1 MHAMVLDPAGAN
13 RYVAAELVV
22 PEPGPGQVRLKLA
35 AASVNYR
42 DLFIRLN
49 PQSSYGGDMRG
60 RVPLSDAVGVI
71 DKLGDDVTGWSMG
84 DRVCPNFFP
93 DWLDGAAAPEA
104 LGRALGAEAAGGT
117 AQQYLV
123 VPAAACVAAP
133 AHMSD
138 AEAATLTCAGLT
150 AWVSLVEYGRLRAGQ
165 TILVQGTGGVSLFAL
180 QIAKAMGAKVILL
193 SSSDDKLDRA
203 RSLGADELI
212 NYRTTPDWEVTV
224 RDITHGRG
232 VDHVVEVGGESTMAR
247 SFEALGIGGSIGMIG
262 VLTGFGGAI
271 PYDVVKAK
279 LLHVHGVYVGS
290 VAEFARMNAFLAEHR
305 IQPVIDAVSPL
316 ADLDAVV
323 SRLSEGRHFGKLV
336 VEIDQA

>member
-1 MHAMVLDPAGAN
+1 MHAMVLDPAGES
-13 RYVAAELVV
+13 RYVPAELAL
-22 PEPGPGQVRLKLA
+22 PEPGPGQLRLKLR

-42 DLFIRLN
+42 DHFIRLH

-60 RVPLSDAVGVI
+60 RVPLSDGVGVI
-71 DKLGDDVTGWSMG
+71 DELGEGVSGWAVG
-84 DRVCPNFFP
+84 DRVCPGFFP
-93 DWLDGAAAPEA
+93 GWCDGAPTPDGLAH
-104 LGRALGAEAAGGT
+104 ALGAAAAGGT

-165 TILVQGTGGVSLFAL
+165 TVLVQGTGGVSLFAL
-180 QIAKAMGAKVILL
+180 QIAKAMGARVILL
-193 SSSDDKLDRA
+193 SSSDEKLERA
-203 RSLGADELI
+203 RKLGADELI
-212 NYRTTPDWEVTV
+212 NYRAVPDWQVPA
-224 RDITHGRG
+224 RDMTGGG
-232 VDHVVEVGGESTMAR
+232 VDHIVEVGGEATMAR
-247 SFEALGIGGSIGMIG
+247 SFEALGPGGSIGLIG

-271 PYDVVKAK
+271 PYDQVKEK

-305 IQPVIDAVSPL
+305 IRPVVDAVSPL
-316 ADLDAVV
+316 DELDEVV
-323 SRLSEGRHFGKLV
+323 TQLGEGRHFGKLA
-336 VEIDQA
+336 VEIDAA